1 MKKGI
6 ILSLVICLLVSACKK
21 NQTNDNNNKDEGGIM
36 SFQKEL
42 QFLKSYVDVIELSDN
57 KGKAKLICVPAW
69 QGRVMTSS
77 ADGDKGLS
85 FGWINHELIASRE
98 IQEHI
103 NVFGGEDRFWM
114 GPEGGQFSIFFKG
127 QDPFDLEHWQTPPL
141 IDTAAYDIIEQHQ
154 DRVVFGK
161 PFHLVN
167 YSGTELDGNIEREI
181 KLLSNSEI
189 SSALNMDIPENALKV
204 GYVSINTITNSGEN
218 PWRKET
224 GLLSVWILGM
234 FTPSPETTVV
244 IPFNEGEES
253 EFGPIV
259 NDAYFGK
266 VPDSRMKIKDGFV
279 FFKGD
284 GLFRS
289 KIGLSSQRSK
299 PTLGSYDASAQVLTI
314 VTYTKPENVKDYV
327 NSMWELQDFPYAG
340 DVVNSY
346 NDGPPEPGAK
356 PLGPFYELET
366 SSPAAA
372 LAPGE
377 SLTHE
382 NSTFHFQGTEE
393 DLNKIALGCLGVGLD
408 TIKTALQTAIKD
420 PAESSTPGWL
430 TVEGAD
436 LRGHDVINAETGEN
450 VAMISNTN
458 STVELQAGTY
468 NVIIGNSIW
477 KGVEV
482 KSGEKTV
489 LEPGWLEIK
498 NASFRGHVVLNSEN
512 EKEQGQI
519 SSLASSL
526 TLVPGDYKVSFGTIY
541 WDIKIEKGK
550 TLILNPGTVT
560 VDGAGAQGHPIKTK
574 DGKNVG
580 FVSNTAAS
588 FTLPPGDYTI
598 EIGGETI
605 SFNLNENQ
613 HLTFEGK
620 N

>member
-1 MKKGI
+1 
-6 ILSLVICLLVSACKK
+6 
-21 NQTNDNNNKDEGGIM
+21 M
-36 SFQKEL
+36 SYQEEL
-42 QFLKSYVDVIELSDN
+42 QFLKTYVDVIELSDSA
-57 KGKAKLICVPAW
+57 GKSKLIAVPAW

-77 ADGDKGLS
+77 ADGDNGLS

-127 QDPFDLEHWQTPPL
+127 QNPFDLEHWQTPPV
-141 IDTAAYDIIEQHQ
+141 IDTEAYNVIELHQ
-154 DRVVFGK
+154 DRVVFGQQ
-161 PFHLVN
+161 FHLVN
-167 YSGTELDGNIEREI
+167 YSGSELDGIIKREI
-181 KLLSNSEI
+181 KLLNGAEI
-189 SSALNMDIPENALKV
+189 ADALDIDIPENTLKV

-244 IPFNEGEES
+244 IPFIEGEEQ
-253 EFGPIV
+253 ELGPIV

-266 VPDSRMKIKDGFV
+266 VPDSRLKIKDGFV

-284 GLFRS
+284 GLYRS
-289 KIGLSSQRSK
+289 KIGLSPQRSK
-299 PTLGSYDASAQVLTI
+299 PILGSYDASAQVLTL
-314 VTYTKPENVKDYV
+314 VTYTKPENLTDTDYV
-327 NSMWELQDFPYAG
+327 NSMWELQDNPFAG

-372 LAPGE
+372 LDPGE

-382 NSTFHFQGTEE
+382 NRTFHFQGTEE
-393 DLNKIALGCLGVGLD
+393 DLNKIAFKCLGVSLE
-408 TIKTALQTAIKD
+408 TIKAALQ
-420 PAESSTPGWL
+420 PATEVPMESKEPGWL

-436 LRGHDVINAETGEN
+436 LRGHDVINAETGEK
-450 VAMISNTN
+450 VGIISNTN
-458 STVELQAGTY
+458 STAKFPAGIY
-468 NVIIGNSIW
+468 NVTVGNATW
-477 KGVEV
+477 KNIEV

-489 LEPGWLEIK
+489 LKPGWLEVN
-498 NASFRGHVVLNSEN
+498 NASFRGHLVLDSKTE
-512 EKEQGQI
+512 EEHGQV
-519 SSLASSL
+519 SSLASYL
-526 TLVPGDYKVSFGTIY
+526 TLMPGDYKVSFGSLF
-541 WDIKIEKGK
+541 WHIKIEEGK
-550 TLILNPGTVT
+550 TLTLNPGTVT
-560 VDGAGAQGHPIKTK
+560 VDGASYRGHTIKTI

-580 FVSNTAAS
+580 LVSNTASS

-598 EIGGETI
+598 EVGGKTI
-605 SFNLNENQ
+605 PFTLNENQ
-613 HLTFEGK
+613 HLTFEEK
-620 N
+620 